1 MVAED
6 GKTTRE
12 ERPMRRTGLAAILA
26 VAIVGLGLAVP
37 QTTLAGELELNT
49 PDVVTIST
57 EGTFPPYSMRAENG
71 ELVGI
76 EIALWQEITKR
87 LGLKYEPVIM
97 KWESTLVGLK
107 AGQFDVMGTTMD
119 ITDERRKQILYSD
132 AWLESGGILMVQK
145 DSNIKTVDGIKG
157 KTIGALVAST
167 YVEAAKKFGA
177 ADIKAYKSEPDA
189 YQDLVN
195 GNVDGVITDQVA
207 GAYAVKKSNLP
218 LRIAEGYVSSV
229 QKGWGF
235 QKSRPNLARAV
246 NKALADM
253 MADGTYDKILIG
265 LIGISPKPENP
276 IRSNF

>member
-1 MVAED
+1 
-6 GKTTRE
+6 
-12 ERPMRRTGLAAILA
+12 MRTKLMATLLAA
-26 VAIVGLGLAVP
+26 AIVGLGLGSPKTAM
-37 QTTLAGELELNT
+37 AGELELNAPGVLT
-49 PDVVTIST
+49 VST
-57 EGTFPPYSMRAENG
+57 EGTFPPFSMTTTSG
-71 ELVGI
+71 ELDGI
-76 EIALWQEITKR
+76 EIALWKEISKR
-87 LGLKYEPVIM
+87 IGLKYEPVII

-107 AGQFDVMGTTMD
+107 AGQFDIMGTTMD
-119 ITDERRKQILYSD
+119 VTEKRQKEILYSD

-145 DSNIKTVDGIKG
+145 DSDIKTVDDIKG
-157 KTIGALVAST
+157 KTIGALIAST
-167 YVEAAKKFGA
+167 YIEAGKKLGA

-189 YQDLVN
+189 YQDLIN

-207 GAYAVKKSNLP
+207 GAYAIKTSNLP

-253 MADGTYDKILIG
+253 MADGTYDRILISQ
-265 LIGISPKPENP
+265 IGISPAPANP